1 MSQESDIVLKDNMML
16 VKAKAL
22 FQLLKFRLSFLVAFS
37 AAMAYILA
45 SEGIDV
51 SHFILFTLGGF
62 LVTGSANII
71 NQVIEKDLDKLMSRT
86 QNRPLPNELL
96 SRFES
101 IIFCVLIGAIGLYL
115 HWQYT
120 NTITFILSFS
130 SLILYGFVYTPLK
143 RVGPIAVF
151 VGAFPGAFPTLI
163 GWVAVTGEIDTMAL
177 ILFGIQFL
185 WQFPHFWAIA
195 WVSHDDYTKA
205 GFRLLPSVGGK
216 DKNSAYTIV
225 AYTFFL
231 IPASVLP
238 FMLNVTGYVSTI
250 IVVAVGLL
258 FLFQSLVL
266 LKKCDR
272 KSAMSLMFGSFIY
285 LPVVQVAFVLDKIPQ
300 I

>member
-1 MSQESDIVLKDNMML
+1 MSARTELGLQEITLIN
-16 VKAKAL
+16 KAKAL

-45 SEGIDV
+45 SDNIDLT
-51 SHFILFTLGGF
+51 HFVLFTLGGF

-71 NQVIEKDLDKLMSRT
+71 NQVIERNLDKLMSRT
-86 QNRPLPNELL
+86 QNRPLPNQIL
-96 SRFES
+96 SITES
-101 IIFCVLIGAIGLYL
+101 IVFCVLLGVVGLYI
-115 HWQYT
+115 HWHYT
-120 NTITFILSFS
+120 NNLTFLLSLA
-130 SLILYGFVYTPLK
+130 SLVLYGFVYTPLK

-195 WVSHDDYTKA
+195 WVAHEDYSKA
-205 GFRLLPSVGGK
+205 GFRLLPSVGGQ
-216 DKNSAYTIV
+216 DKSSAFTIV

-238 FMLNVTGYVSTI
+238 FMLNVTGVVST
-250 IVVAVGLL
+250 VVVLIVGLL
-258 FLFQSLVL
+258 FLLQSLLL
-266 LKKCDR
+266 LKNCDK

-285 LPVVQVAFVLDKIPQ
+285 LPVVQVAFVLDKVQ
-300 I
+300 IG